1 MATIGEQIREARK
14 AKGMT
19 QSALAALVNMSRQG
33 VSHWEQGRTLPD
45 AQILLRLSRI
55 LGYNF
60 EANQP
65 EDEFTQEQP
74 PHFSLAVHQSREF
87 PFVPDQVITLLHRAS
102 SADTGEPAPENAA
115 QPISADDAQPLVEV
129 QFRTNDRSIKGV
141 ECILIGQDQGGSGLQ
156 YRTYADLVLE
166 ADEPPQL
173 SPRSRRRR

>member
-65 EDEFTQEQP
+65 EDEFAQEQP

-102 SADTGEPAPENAA
+102 SADAGEPAPENAA

-156 YRTYADLVLE
+156 YRTHADLVLE
-166 ADEPPQL
+166 ADEPQQL
-173 SPRSRRRR
+173 PPRSRRRR